1 MKAEILSHLNLAGP
15 YYKLKLYSP
24 HIYKNA
30 MPGQFVMLRVGETS
44 DPLLRR
50 PFSIHK
56 KNPDK
61 TIEIL
66 YKIVGK
72 GTRLLSTIVKG
83 KDMDIIGPLGNG
95 FVIDKKIKNHILVAG
110 GIGIAPLLFLAQEL
124 ARDKRSRIILFLGAR
139 HKEDILCIQDFK
151 RLKAKI
157 NISTEDGSLGKQ
169 GLISELFEAYLLEHI
184 ASSKSPFLTLPP
196 QVGEYKEGGSA
207 VYACGPN
214 NMLKE
219 IHRLAA
225 AKGLS
230 CQFSLEAR
238 MGCGI
243 GVCLGCAVEGKE
255 GYKKVCIDGPVF
267 DAGEIRW

>member
-1 MKAEILSHLNLAGP
+1 MKAEILSHLNLTGP

-30 MPGQFVMLRVGETS
+30 MPGQFAMLRVGETS

-72 GTRLLSTIVKG
+72 GTRLLSTLVKG

-95 FVIDKKIKNHILVAG
+95 FVIDKKIKNHILIAG
-110 GIGIAPLLFLAQEL
+110 GIGIAPLLFLAHEL
-124 ARDKRSRIILFLGAR
+124 SRDKRSRITLFLGAR
-139 HKEDILCIQDFK
+139 HKEDILCIQNFK
-151 RLKAKI
+151 RLKARI

-169 GLISELFEAYLLEHI
+169 GLISELFEVSLADLNEQKI
-184 ASSKSPFLTLPP
+184 
-196 QVGEYKEGGSA
+196 A
-207 VYACGPN
+207 VYSCGPN
-214 NMLKE
+214 NMLRE

-225 AKGLS
+225 AKGLP
-230 CQFSLEAR
+230 CQVSLEAR

-243 GVCLGCAVEGKE
+243 GACLGCVVEGKE
-255 GYKKVCIDGPVF
+255 GYEKVCTDGPVF
-267 DAGEIRW
+267 DAGEVEWGRL

>member
-1 MKAEILSHLNLAGP
+1 MKAKILSHLNLAGP

-24 HIYKNA
+24 YIYKNA
-30 MPGQFVMLRVGETS
+30 MPGQFAMLRVGETS

-72 GTRLLSTIVKG
+72 GTGLLSTIVKG

-95 FVIDKKIKNHILVAG
+95 FVIDKKIKNHTLVAG
-110 GIGIAPLLFLAQEL
+110 GIGIAPLLFLAHEL
-124 ARDKRSRIILFLGAR
+124 SRDKRSRITLFLGAR

-151 RLKAKI
+151 ILKARI

-169 GLISELFEAYLLEHI
+169 GLISELFEVSLADLNGQKI
-184 ASSKSPFLTLPP
+184 
-196 QVGEYKEGGSA
+196 A
-207 VYACGPN
+207 VYSCGPN
-214 NMLKE
+214 NMLRE

-225 AKGLS
+225 AKGLP
-230 CQFSLEAR
+230 CQVSLEAR

-243 GVCLGCAVEGKE
+243 GACLGCAVEGKE
-255 GYKKVCIDGPVF
+255 GYEKVCIDGPVF
-267 DAGEIRW
+267 DAGEIKW

>member
-1 MKAEILSHLNLAGP
+1 MKAEIIFHHNIAGP

-24 HIYKNA
+24 YIYKNA
-30 MPGQFVMLRVGETS
+30 KPGQFAMFRVGETS

-72 GTRLLSTIVKG
+72 GTRFLSTLVKG
-83 KDMDIIGPLGNG
+83 CEIDVIGPLGNG
-95 FVIDKKIKNHILVAG
+95 FKIDKRIKSHILVAG
-110 GIGIAPLLFLAQEL
+110 GIGIAPLLFLAHEL
-124 ARDKRSRIILFLGAR
+124 ARDKNNMMLLFIGAR
-139 HKEDILCIQDFK
+139 NKEDILCIQDFK
-151 RLKAKI
+151 KLNAKI

-169 GLISELFEAYLLEHI
+169 GLISILFELFLADLNGQKI
-184 ASSKSPFLTLPP
+184 
-196 QVGEYKEGGSA
+196 A
-207 VYACGPN
+207 VYSCGPN
-214 NMLKE
+214 NMLRE

-225 AKGLS
+225 AKGLP
-230 CQFSLEAR
+230 CQVSLEAR

-243 GVCLGCAVEGKE
+243 GACLGCAVEGKE
-255 GYKKVCIDGPVF
+255 GYEKVCIDGPVF
-267 DAGEIRW
+267 DAGEIVW